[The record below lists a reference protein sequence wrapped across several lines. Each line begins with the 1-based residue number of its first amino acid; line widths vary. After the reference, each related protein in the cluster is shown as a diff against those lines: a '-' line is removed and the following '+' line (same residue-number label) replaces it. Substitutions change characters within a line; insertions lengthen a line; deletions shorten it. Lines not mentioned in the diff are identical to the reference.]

1 MAIYNL
7 GQLQAPTE
15 EANPYMEMLMKFG
28 LQSALGQQEIA
39 GKKEIAT
46 AQGEAEAKTLLLKR
60 DWERE
65 DMTRKNVMAA
75 WQSWSDKPDD
85 VRKMFPTTPEGKEF
99 FKFAKSYVPKEMFDS
114 VGAPIA
120 LPSTKDTIKQQLD
133 AQIAGVKNKLLANG
147 PDSLSE
153 GERNILQ
160 MEGWK
165 DEIAQV
171 TADLY
176 RNSTFLSYLEDPE
189 AIDPVTKKPFG
200 ELAQDIAQQALKIRI
215 GMRGNA
221 GTSVNEL
228 SSYIGGG
235 SQPLFYGPTAKFPGI
250 GNTPIS
256 KEVTPQETKLKVKRF
271 KPIP

>member
-176 RNSTFLSYLEDPE
+176 RNPEFLYMLEENPE
-189 AIDPVTKKPFG
+189 K
-200 ELAQDIAQQALKIRI
+200 AQEMARRALQVRI

-256 KEVTPQETKLKVKRF
+256 KEVTPQKTRF
-271 KPIP
+271 KVREIK